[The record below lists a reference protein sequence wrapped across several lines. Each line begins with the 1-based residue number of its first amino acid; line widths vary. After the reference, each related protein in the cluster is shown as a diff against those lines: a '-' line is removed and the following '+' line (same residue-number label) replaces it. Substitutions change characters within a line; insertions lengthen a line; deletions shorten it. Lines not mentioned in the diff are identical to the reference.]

1 MSEEHPIQDLMAT
14 ALDSIKDMVDVD
26 TIIGDPIETPDKT
39 AVILPV
45 SKVGFGFASGGS
57 EFADSSSSGDS
68 ESSSQSLP
76 FGGGAGG
83 GVSITPIAFL
93 IVRPDDI
100 QMVHM
105 NDQTHLMENLL
116 ELAPKA
122 ADYVKSL
129 INNQGGQQQHN
140 HQSNSQQGPP
150 PSAPEQS

>member
-1 MSEEHPIQDLMAT
+1 MSEEHPIQDLMTT

-26 TIIGDPIETPDKT
+26 TIIGEPIETPDKT
-39 AVILPV
+39 TIILPV

-57 EFADSSSSGDS
+57 EFDNSSGSNDS
-68 ESSSQSLP
+68 DSSSQSLP

-105 NDQTHLMENLL
+105 NDQTHLMEKLL
-116 ELAPKA
+116 ELAPMA
-122 ADYVKSL
+122 ADYIKGF
-129 INNQGGQQQHN
+129 IQNQSGHN
-140 HQSNSQQGPP
+140 SNQSNAQQGPP